1 MVGGYVE
8 ESFAGL
14 AVRLT
19 DRQSMD
25 VRDRERVLQVIA
37 ETRPSVVL
45 HLAAETD
52 VDRCEKEPDHAYR
65 SNVTGT
71 LNIALAC
78 QQQDVELV
86 YVSTLGVFDGH
97 SPRPYTEDDQPSPVN
112 VYASTKLE
120 GERLVREHLRRCYIV
135 RTGWMFG
142 GKERDKK
149 FVGKIAALC
158 SNGAG
163 KPLKVVSDKI
173 GNPVYALDLLHMIRQ
188 LLSTQRYGLYHIVNE
203 GSCSRYELALEIAR
217 LLGRNTEIVPVSSD
231 AFPLPAPRPDSE
243 AGFNT
248 RLAQIGLGPMRH
260 WKLALKDYLDR
271 WSGQP

>member
-1 MVGGYVE
+1 MVGGYAE
-8 ESFAGL
+8 EAFAGL
-14 AVRLT
+14 VLQRT
-19 DRQSMD
+19 DRRSMD
-25 VRDRERVLQVIA
+25 VRDREQVLRVIA
-37 ETRPSVVL
+37 ETKPSVVL

-52 VDRCEKEPDHAYR
+52 VDRCEKEPDHAYC

-71 LNIALAC
+71 LNIAQAC
-78 QQQDVELV
+78 QQHDVELV
-86 YVSTLGVFDGH
+86 YVSTMGVFDGR
-97 SPRPYTEDDQPSPVN
+97 SPRPYTEDDPPSPVN
-112 VYASTKLE
+112 VYARTKLE
-120 GERLVREHLRRCYIV
+120 GERLVREHLRHCFIV

-158 SNGAG
+158 ANGAG

-173 GNPVYALDLLHMIRQ
+173 GNPVYALDLLHMIRR
-188 LLSTQRYGLYHIVNE
+188 LIATRRYGLYHIVNE

-248 RLAQIGLGPMRH
+248 RLEQIGLGPMRH
-260 WKLALKDYLDR
+260 WKLALKDYLER
-271 WSGQP
+271 WSARS